1 MPQTDLIIRDEKDN
15 VTVVVIDKTSKNQE
29 CLVVGAVMP
38 SKQKYT
44 K

>member
-1 MPQTDLIIRDEKDN
+1 MPQTDLIIHDEKDN
-15 VTVVVIDKTSKNQE
+15 VAVVVIYKTSKNQE
-29 CLVVGAVMP
+29 YLVVGAVIP